1 MLKIGILIKKFDNLS
16 NWELRII
23 DKIFKDSNYKLEL
36 LILDGRNLENN
47 SNSIF
52 KKLI

>member
-23 DKIFKDSNYKLEL
+23 DKLFVDPNYKIETYT
-36 LILDGRNLENN
+36 RWKK
-47 SNSIF
+47 F
-52 KKLI
+52 KKTLIQF